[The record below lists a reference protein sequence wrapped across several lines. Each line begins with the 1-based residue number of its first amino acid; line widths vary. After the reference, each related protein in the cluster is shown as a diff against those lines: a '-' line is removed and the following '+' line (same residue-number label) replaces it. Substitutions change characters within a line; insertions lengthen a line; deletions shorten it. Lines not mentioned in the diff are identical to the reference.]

1 MMISFL
7 KAVHGKAV
15 HGAPPP
21 VEMRSESDC
30 SRAAADAVPAALLR

>member
-7 KAVHGKAV
+7 KAV

-30 SRAAADAVPAALLR
+30 SRRGGRDAAAIVR